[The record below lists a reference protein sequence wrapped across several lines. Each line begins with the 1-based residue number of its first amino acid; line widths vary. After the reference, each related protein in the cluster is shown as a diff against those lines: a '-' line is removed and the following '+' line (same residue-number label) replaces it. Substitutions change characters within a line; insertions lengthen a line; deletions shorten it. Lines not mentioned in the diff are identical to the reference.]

1 MIFQLYVLKH
11 HKTEKEE
18 SNWSK
23 GNAIENYLYVS
34 ACRSLEDRRNNN
46 KSIIN
51 T

>member
-23 GNAIENYLYVS
+23 GNAMRKLFICICMQEFGGQ
-34 ACRSLEDRRNNN
+34 
-46 KSIIN
+46 KK
-51 T
+51 